1 MLMLNH
7 EQIQKLISLSDKE
20 SIISEV
26 NKLSEDEAKT
36 ALVITL
42 IYWHK
47 NNEINDKIISD
58 MINNQNK

>member
-1 MLMLNH
+1 MLNH

-36 ALVITL
+36 AFVITL
-42 IYWHK
+42 ISWHK
-47 NNEINDKIISD
+47 NNIINDKIISD

>member
-1 MLMLNH
+1 MLNH

>member
-1 MLMLNH
+1 MLNH

-26 NKLSEDEAKT
+26 NKLSEDDAKT

-42 IYWHK
+42 MSWRK
-47 NNEINDKIISD
+47 NNEINDKAIND
-58 MINNQNK
+58 MINNQN

>member
-42 IYWHK
+42 ISQHK

>member
-1 MLMLNH
+1 MLNH

-26 NKLSEDEAKT
+26 NKLSEDDAKT
-36 ALVITL
+36 ALVTTL
-42 IYWHK
+42 MSWHK
-47 NNEINDKIISD
+47 NSEINDKVISG

>member
-1 MLMLNH
+1 MLNH

-26 NKLSEDEAKT
+26 NKLSEDEVKT

-42 IYWHK
+42 ISWHK
-47 NNEINDKIISD
+47 NNKINDKIISD
-58 MINNQNK
+58 MLNNQNK

>member
-1 MLMLNH
+1 MLNH
-7 EQIQKLISLSDKE
+7 EQIQNLISLSDKE

-42 IYWHK
+42 ISWHK
-47 NNEINDKIISD
+47 NNKIISD

>member
-1 MLMLNH
+1 MLNH

-42 IYWHK
+42 ISWHK
-47 NNEINDKIISD
+47 NNKINDKIISD